1 MKNWR
6 LISVNGRPKVSG
18 KITSRSMIAKLHPVV
33 RYAAAC
39 GITALAAAIVGA
51 VDLTLSFPPF
61 LLFAMA
67 AGLTWLFCG
76 LGPCVLSIIIGA
88 LASDFFFVQP
98 RYELSLNGTT
108 AGLAS
113 VYAACAVLSRIA
125 ARWTAKHGA
134 SE

>member
-6 LISVNGRPKVSG
+6 LISANGGLGG
-18 KITSRSMIAKLHPVV
+18 KIPPRSTLAKLHPVV

-39 GITALAAAIVGA
+39 GTTALAAAIVGA
-51 VDLTLSFPPF
+51 VDITLLFPPF

-67 AGLTWLFCG
+67 AGLSLLFCG
-76 LGPCVLSIIIGA
+76 LGPCLLSIGLGA
-88 LASDFFFVQP
+88 LTSDFFFVQP

-113 VYAACAVLSRIA
+113 VYAVCAAVCWIA
-125 ARWTAKHGA
+125 AQWAAKHGG
-134 SE
+134 SR